1 MGEALVTDTALEAQG
16 LTLSWDGQ
24 SLVTRDISLAVRAGQ
39 IVCLVGKSGCGKTTI
54 LHALAGLTAPLE
66 GRVFLHGEDVTG
78 VPGRVS
84 YMLQKDLLL
93 PHLTVQDNV
102 CLPLVIAGE
111 DKASAREKAAPLF
124 ARFGLEGSERRW
136 PTQLSGGMRQR
147 AAFMR
152 TYLMGN
158 DVVLLDEPFSALDA
172 ITRSELRT
180 WYGAMSRELGLAS
193 VMITHDVDEAAL
205 MADRVYVL
213 VGDPAA
219 GVPTQVGT
227 QIEVTRVTEGDFS
240 LTEEFLEAKRAI
252 TAALAG

>member
-1 MGEALVTDTALEAQG
+1 MGEALVTDTALDAQG

-136 PTQLSGGMRQR
+136 PTQLSGGRRYRTGAQGCALLGCLQALSAPLPAHSRLQR
-147 AAFMR
+147 GDLQEAQPPAVCP
-152 TYLMGN
+152 GSG
-158 DVVLLDEPFSALDA
+158 EPDCAHQ
-172 ITRSELRT
+172 TR
-180 WYGAMSRELGLAS
+180 
-193 VMITHDVDEAAL
+193 
-205 MADRVYVL
+205 
-213 VGDPAA
+213 
-219 GVPTQVGT
+219 
-227 QIEVTRVTEGDFS
+227 
-240 LTEEFLEAKRAI
+240 
-252 TAALAG
+252 